1 MVNLPIP
8 DNAARQAVNALAGYA
23 YQIYQTLL
31 AWIALQPG
39 EVLFVEVAEDY
50 AVATSTTL
58 EAAQIRATS
67 GNITLRT
74 PYVSEALNAYWAIK
88 RKNPQQRVTYRYLTT
103 SRIGKEQGLTFPGE
117 LAALEY
123 WRVAAK
129 PGSDVQ
135 PIRDALKFLELT
147 ADLRTFVEA
156 SSDEDLR
163 AHLLVPVHWDCGEAD
178 LARLKE
184 MTALH
189 TAWRATNVAQATVL
203 EGKGLVEPLAAHVFS
218 LATQKTTRQ
227 LTSVDLDEF
236 IQDRLMVQVSRR
248 AIRNPLG
255 EGGPPEATTSLDI
268 FVDPQA
274 IPLPHP
280 LLERPELVK
289 ELAAKASRGGLLFL
303 QGSSGRG
310 KSTVARLI
318 ARSVGGSWSL
328 LDLRGLEA
336 RETSGRLTLAA
347 SRVAT
352 ARTSLILDDLPV
364 EYDANIENAL
374 AVLAATLRSRDQLM
388 LVTTSSKPSARM
400 RSLLTAN
407 EDLVFGMPN
416 LSGKEVSALV
426 DQLGGDGQIWGPLTH
441 TVSGGHPQLVMARLR
456 RLSRDAWPKGELLGG
471 IDPAKPAEEI
481 DDERT
486 ATRKRLL
493 RELDDIS
500 LALIDRLSVIGSRF
514 DRRMALA
521 VSADPPP
528 LSNPG
533 DVLTQLIG
541 PWVEQLD
548 RGYLRL
554 SPLLSGSAKD
564 NLTVEQVRRISV
576 HIVNEIM
583 GRNPIEGS
591 LISVAFL
598 HALASKHDAALA
610 RLAALPTVVEDDK
623 QRYVAEQLFALEVLR
638 TDQLIRPDNP
648 HVSVLLREAQ
658 FKVCVERGSWDL
670 AETVATRLIEEVR
683 LIPQDQ
689 LRDELTVMALSMI
702 LSEQKLPRTVPGWF
716 GYVLEFERL
725 LASIRSPLGVEIR
738 DGAERFHRESGY
750 GLSQFFVA
758 FAATRRSSIAEL
770 ERVFDQ
776 LDGLEPAARIAH
788 LSVFDNGPGD
798 LNLLVSN
805 AWLSDDER
813 KVLDGPSAAQRFEML
828 ARRADNW
835 NAIKLAILCEV
846 ARSVMLDEY
855 ALDPQAALKS
865 LDDAEK
871 RYGPRLELA
880 RQRAKVLYRKGDHK
894 ESLAVI
900 GAIGDQLDPSNL
912 VERSFAFRAA
922 GISAAELRDW
932 AKSIEYFGKSRDAA
946 LRAKGDLASMAV
958 GLLGDIAVSE
968 VRAGDV
974 KSALTHAK
982 QALEELQPFEPPKTD
997 VQRYTRQL
1005 IGHVGTWL
1013 DKELFP
1019 VPGWDGYSALAPGKC
1034 SQPDPI
1040 PAVLE
1045 RPLYPLEVCWYQLA
1059 SIERRMNLDVGI
1071 RAAIKG
1077 WPDSRKIVSLEG
1089 TLPADDL
1096 SYFTR
1101 RRDLAG
1107 FQEALLDNVSALLEL
1122 ARRSSELRTKDF
1134 NTAPRGTIPR
1144 LPLAATEAGDGP
1156 VLVSAGVMAYALSCV
1171 LAADRAAYGALLA
1184 LQGDI
1189 ARHSA
1194 FKRLANVLSGTEKP
1208 DADPTLQ
1215 LAGLLARLHLSND
1228 DLVPAELFRIQ
1239 CHLCNWLRSPMLSP
1253 ALAEPFAEW
1262 VSRTWKKILDE
1273 ERFRLRQPAATTPAI
1288 EAALVDTDRRGLRK
1302 AAAVLLAADEAVGAP
1317 LSVDFRNLL
1326 VEVARAGV

>member
-1 MVNLPIP
+1 VVNPPIP

-23 YQIYQTLL
+23 YQLYQTLF
-31 AWIALQPG
+31 AWIALRPG
-39 EVLFVEVAEDY
+39 EALFVEVAEDY

-58 EAAQIRATS
+58 EAAQVRATS
-67 GNITLRT
+67 GSITLRT
-74 PYVSEALNAYWAIK
+74 PYVSEALNTYWAIK
-88 RKNPQQRVTYRYLTT
+88 LKNPLQQVTYRYLTT
-103 SRIGKEQGLTFPGE
+103 SRIGKEQGLTFPDESPG
-117 LAALEY
+117 LEY

-129 PGSDVQ
+129 PGSDVE
-135 PIRDALKFLELT
+135 PIRAALKTLELT
-147 ADLRTFVEA
+147 TDLRAFLES

-163 AHLLVPVHWDCGEAD
+163 THLLVPVHWDCGEAD
-178 LARLKE
+178 LAQLKE

-189 TAWRATNVAQATVL
+189 TAWRAENVAQATAH
-203 EGKGLVEPLAAHVFS
+203 EGKGLVEPLAAHVLS
-218 LATQKTTRQ
+218 LATQKTTRR

-236 IQDRLMVQVSRR
+236 IQDRLMIQVPRR
-248 AIRNPLG
+248 AFRNPFG
-255 EGGPPEATTSLDI
+255 EVGPPQATTSLDI
-268 FVDPQA
+268 FIDPQG

-289 ELAAKASRGGLLFL
+289 ELAAKASRGGLIFL
-303 QGSSGRG
+303 QGSSGKG
-310 KSTVARLI
+310 KSTAARLT
-318 ARSVGGSWSL
+318 ARHIGGSWSL

-336 RETSGRLTLAA
+336 REASGRLTLAA
-347 SRVAT
+347 SRAAT
-352 ARTSLILDDLPV
+352 ARTSLVLDDLPV
-364 EYDANIENAL
+364 EHDANIESAL
-374 AVLAATLRSRDQLM
+374 AVLAATLRSQDQIM
-388 LVTTSSKPSARM
+388 LVTTSNRPSARM
-400 RSLLTAN
+400 RSLLTIT
-407 EDLVFGMPN
+407 EDHVFQMPN
-416 LSGKEVSALV
+416 LSMAEVSALV
-426 DQLGGDGQIWGPLTH
+426 GEVGGDGQVWGAITH

-456 RLSRDAWPKGELLGG
+456 RLSREGWPEDELLGG
-471 IDPAKPAEEI
+471 FHPAKPAEEI

-493 RELDDIS
+493 HELDDRA
-500 LALIDRLSVIGSRF
+500 LALIDRLSVVGSRF

-521 VSADPPP
+521 ISADPPP
-528 LSNPG
+528 LSSPG
-533 DVLTQLIG
+533 DALTQLIG

-564 NLTVEQVRRISV
+564 NLTAEQVRRISIR
-576 HIVNEIM
+576 IVNEIM

-591 LISVAFL
+591 LISVAFM

-610 RLAALPTVVEDDK
+610 RLASLPSVVDDDK
-623 QRYVAEQLFALEVLR
+623 QRYVAEQLFALEMLR

-670 AETVATRLIEEVR
+670 AETVATRLFEEAR
-683 LIPQDQ
+683 LIRQDQ
-689 LRDELTVMALSMI
+689 LGDELTVMALSMI
-702 LSEQKLPRTVPGWF
+702 LSEQKLPRTLPGWF

-725 LASIRSPLGVEIR
+725 LASITGPLAGELQN
-738 DGAERFHRESGY
+738 GAERFRRESGY

-770 ERVFDQ
+770 EKVFDQ
-776 LDGLEPAARIAH
+776 LDGLEAAARTAH
-788 LSVFDNGPGD
+788 LSVLENGPGD
-798 LNLLVSN
+798 LSLLVSN
-805 AWLSDDER
+805 AWLGDDER
-813 KVLDGPSAAQRFEML
+813 KVLDGLSAAQRFEKL
-828 ARRADNW
+828 AHRADGW
-835 NAIKLAILCEV
+835 NATKLAILCEV

-855 ALDPQAALKS
+855 ALDPEAALKS

-880 RQRAKVLYRKGDHK
+880 RQRAKVLYRKGAHK

-900 GAIGDQLDPSNL
+900 GAIGDQLDPRDL

-932 AKSIEYFGKSRDAA
+932 AKSIEYFGRSRDAA
-946 LRAKGDLASMAV
+946 LQAKGDLASMAV

-974 KSALTHAK
+974 KSALTHTK

-1019 VPGWDGYSALAPGKC
+1019 APGWDGYSALAPGKC

-1045 RPLYPLEVCWYQLA
+1045 RPLYPLEVCWYQLT

-1071 RAAIKG
+1071 RAAIKA

-1089 TLPADDL
+1089 TLPTDDL
-1096 SYFTR
+1096 AYFIR
-1101 RRDLAG
+1101 KRDLAG
-1107 FQEALLDNVSALLEL
+1107 FQEALLDNVSGLMEL

-1134 NTAPRGTIPR
+1134 NNAPRGTIPR
-1144 LPLAATEAGDGP
+1144 LPLAAMEVADGP
-1156 VLVSAGVMAYALSCV
+1156 VVLSAAVMAYALSCV
-1171 LAADRAAYGALLA
+1171 LATDGAAYEGLLA
-1184 LQGDI
+1184 LQGDV
-1189 ARHSA
+1189 AEHSA
-1194 FKRLANVLSGTEKP
+1194 FKGLVNVLSGAEKP
-1208 DADPTLQ
+1208 GADPTLQ
-1215 LAGLLARLHLSND
+1215 LAGFIARLHSSND
-1228 DLVPAELFRIQ
+1228 DLLPTELFRIQ
-1239 CHLCNWLRSPMLSP
+1239 CHLCSWLRSPMLAP

-1262 VSRTWKKILDE
+1262 VCRTWKKILDE
-1273 ERFRLRQPAATTPAI
+1273 QRFRLRQPAVTTPAI
-1288 EAALVDTDRRGLRK
+1288 EAALVDPNARGLRR
-1302 AAAVLLAADEAVGAP
+1302 AAVVLLAADEAVGSL
-1317 LSVDFRNLL
+1317 LSVEFREVLAG
-1326 VEVARAGV
+1326 VARA